1 MCPSD
6 LIAEG
11 RRLLAEATPGPWEID
26 DERSRYEGGRYLNG
40 DLIADDDDCIHG
52 IHGPGGAAIVK
63 TDCGVYPPERP
74 DAALICWARN
84 NLPRLL
90 DGLQGLTAERDTYR
104 DELKARDGHQAA
116 EWMGAR
122 LHRQLIG
129 EVTTERDAL
138 KAEVER
144 LREERDVLAS
154 EHAECPDRQK
164 AALVLLSE
172 RAQLQE
178 AFERATK
185 ETARLRARVE
195 RLEAAGRRWAKCYGP
210 FYRMGGSGTEDGE
223 AFEALMAAL
232 APSPG
237 EPSQLDGRAVQGVQ
251 KEKKP

>member
-164 AALVLLSE
+164 AALALLSE

-185 ETARLRARVE
+185 KAAEGKRLTTPRLPAEWHEDHGTVLWWRFPVVE
-195 RLEAAGRRWAKCYGP
+195 PPWVGSPLDDEWEEEADFTHWTPLPNVG
-210 FYRMGGSGTEDGE
+210 
-223 AFEALMAAL
+223 AAL
-232 APSPG
+232 G
-237 EPSQLDGRAVQGVQ
+237 EGER
-251 KEKKP
+251 

>member
-1 MCPSD
+1 MSPSSLD
-6 LIAEG
+6 LAALRSLVE
-11 RRLLAEATPGPWEID
+11 RATPGPWEDLGDGTWFKDREICGPAYRD
-26 DERSRYEGGRYLNG
+26 AQGNRCVPVVCSTPPRPNDADFIAASRT
-40 DLIADDDDCIHG
+40 AV
-52 IHGPGGAAIVK
+52 PA
-63 TDCGVYPPERP
+63 
-74 DAALICWARN
+74 
-84 NLPRLL
+84 LL
-90 DGLQGLTAERDTYR
+90 DMVE
-104 DELKARDGHQAA
+104 
-116 EWMGAR
+116 
-122 LHRQLIG
+122 
-129 EVTTERDAL
+129 AL
-138 KAEVER
+138 KAEAER

-164 AALVLLSE
+164 AALALLSE

-251 KEKKP
+251 KEKP

>member
-185 ETARLRARVE
+185 KAATLTQERNYLRTKLGRLRDACEQAARCYD
-195 RLEAAGRRWAKCYGP
+195 RLNEGSLDSEAVACTLRGLRGMAADEGPEAAL
-210 FYRMGGSGTEDGE
+210 GE
-223 AFEALMAAL
+223 
-232 APSPG
+232 G
-237 EPSQLDGRAVQGVQ
+237 ER
-251 KEKKP
+251 

>member
-1 MCPSD
+1 MSPSSLD
-6 LIAEG
+6 LAALRSLVE
-11 RRLLAEATPGPWEID
+11 RASDGPWVVHRCKGV
-26 DERSRYEGGRYLNG
+26 DENGACGVTRPLNG
-40 DLIADDDDCIHG
+40 QPWPIFGCDPEDECKCGIGLVNAAFIAASRTAV
-52 IHGPGGAAIVK
+52 PA
-63 TDCGVYPPERP
+63 
-74 DAALICWARN
+74 
-84 NLPRLL
+84 LL
-90 DGLQGLTAERDTYR
+90 DMVE
-104 DELKARDGHQAA
+104 
-116 EWMGAR
+116 
-122 LHRQLIG
+122 
-129 EVTTERDAL
+129 AL
-138 KAEVER
+138 KAEAER

-164 AALVLLSE
+164 AALALLSE

-251 KEKKP
+251 KEKP